1 MLLHIYCIMAESKK
15 YAFKEEELKRTF
27 ISDIKKIIQRLK
39 TEIILFI
46 NATNRGLNQVKE
58 AFLDLGL
65 FRRFSGLRKLEG
77 KRVVIYARS
86 LYDQVY
92 KNVVITERI
101 EGLVIK
107 VDSYGIT
114 LAKARTVQYVN
125 DEPTKVMHTP
135 SEKVLVYHDIIDRIY
150 IL

>member
-1 MLLHIYCIMAESKK
+1 MCKKLRKRIHQRFEKVKNTVETEYTILKKTVIKISKQ
-15 YAFKEEELKRTF
+15 
-27 ISDIKKIIQRLK
+27 I
-39 TEIILFI
+39 
-46 NATNRGLNQVKE
+46 KE

-101 EGLVIK
+101 EGIVVK

-114 LAKARTVQYVN
+114 LRNARTIQYVN

-135 SEKVLVYHDIIDRIY
+135 SERVLVYHNIIDRIY
-150 IL
+150 IIN

>member
-1 MLLHIYCIMAESKK
+1 MVKK
-15 YAFKEEELKRTF
+15 EKNKLKEEDLKRTS
-27 ISDIKKIIQRLK
+27 ISDIKRIIQKIK
-39 TEIILFI
+39 TEIILFAK
-46 NATNRGLNQVKE
+46 ATNKGLKQVKE

-150 IL
+150 II